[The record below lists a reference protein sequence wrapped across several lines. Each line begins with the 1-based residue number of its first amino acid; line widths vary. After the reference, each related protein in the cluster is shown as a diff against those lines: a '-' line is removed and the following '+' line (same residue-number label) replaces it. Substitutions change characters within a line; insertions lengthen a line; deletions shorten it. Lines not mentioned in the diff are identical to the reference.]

1 MNLRKSKAYKV
12 AAMSKSILQRISDL
26 EHKVFEQ
33 NTLFIEFRFCLKGRE
48 IRTGIV
54 NENTITQQFDIL
66 KARYSSKKNCG
77 DFVVLLTEKITQNT
91 LDKFYITAR
100 SFTKISGFIPDP
112 KEYFEF
118 EKAIQEYE
126 RSIKCA
132 S

>member
-1 MNLRKSKAYKV
+1 
-12 AAMSKSILQRISDL
+12 MSKSILQRISDL

-54 NENTITQQFDIL
+54 NKNTITQQFDIL

-77 DFVVLLTEKITQNT
+77 DFVVLLTDKITQSVQ
-91 LDKFYITAR
+91 DKFYTTAQ
-100 SFTKISGFIPDP
+100 SFTKITGFIPNP

-118 EKAIQEYE
+118 DKEVKEYE